1 MQPTTKGDKIY
12 ASKSN
17 VAVYRTTSIYD
28 AYSFLGIEPKKPL
41 FNLDEEIG
49 TYTGFRQSSRDVIW
63 YSVSWIHKYRR
74 ISLGGT
80 RLVPVIQY
88 TDYTEIREGWVR
100 DSDVYAVKAIES
112 EPTQTP
118 PIDDENDPNNSE
130 NDKSEKLENGKTA
143 PLASAGSNSGGVVT
157 TSKTLTT
164 LLYGTLALV
173 VSIFLIVIFNKPKNN

>member
-1 MQPTTKGDKIY
+1 MQPTTKGDKIF
-12 ASKSN
+12 ASKAD
-17 VAVYRTTSIYD
+17 VAVYRTSSISD
-28 AYSFLGIEPKKPL
+28 AFSFIGIEPKKPL

-88 TDYTEIREGWVR
+88 TDYTETREGWVR
-100 DSDVYAVKAIES
+100 DSDVYAVKAIQS
-112 EPTQTP
+112 EPPQKAP
-118 PIDDENDPNNSE
+118 VDNVNDPTNSE
-130 NDKSEKLENGKTA
+130 KDKTENGEPA
-143 PLASAGSNSGGVVT
+143 PLESAASNSGGVVT

-164 LLYGTLALV
+164 ILYGTLSLV
-173 VSIFLIVIFNKPKNN
+173 VTIFLIIIFKKPKNQQ